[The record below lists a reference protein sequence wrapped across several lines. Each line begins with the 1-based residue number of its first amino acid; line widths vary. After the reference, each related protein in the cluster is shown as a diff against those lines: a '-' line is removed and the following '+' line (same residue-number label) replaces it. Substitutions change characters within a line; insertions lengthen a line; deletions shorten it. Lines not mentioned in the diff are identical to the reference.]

1 MSQMLKETD
10 ATRRRTERRAERHKR
25 DSVATSW
32 GPGSIV
38 KLILMAL
45 VNALGIYIAAT
56 ALSGGSKVLGIGMV
70 LLLAAVDWIYFSKRD
85 SLIPAKYLAPGLV
98 FLIIFQAFT
107 IVYTGYIA
115 FTNYGHGHILTKE
128 AAIESI
134 LLQNNTK
141 RVEGSPEYP
150 LAIVEQGNELGFAVF
165 DGTEVKVGSAEQPLK
180 KVGAKVSNGRITE
193 VDGWKVLSIA
203 ELGARQSEVTQLRV
217 PLSEDLNQGAIGTQ
231 NGMTGFQFTSTI
243 RYDEQTDTMVN
254 TEDGTVYKADDT
266 VGSFISEDGNA
277 LGVGWRVGVGFKNF
291 VDGFSDARYAQPF
304 FNVLVWNV
312 IFAFMSVLTTFL
324 LGMFLAIVM
333 NDDRMRGRK
342 VYRTIMLLPYAFP
355 SFMTAFLFAGM
366 MNEKY
371 GFFNQLLGASIPWL
385 TDPTM
390 AKVSVLLVNLWMG
403 FPYMFLIVT
412 GALQSIPHDLI
423 EAAEIDG
430 ASSMEVWRHVTLP
443 QLMIALT
450 PLLISSFAFNFNNF
464 NLIYMLNG
472 GGPAMSDASVPV
484 GHTDIL
490 ISMVYKIA
498 GLTGEALPNY
508 GLAAAMSLV
517 IFLIVGT
524 VSMYSFKKSNA
535 MEGVA

>member
-1 MSQMLKETD
+1 MSQMTKQTD
-10 ATRRRTERRAERHKR
+10 ASRRRAERRKELRKR
-25 DSVATSW
+25 DSQATSW
-32 GPGSIV
+32 GTGSVIKIV
-38 KLILMAL
+38 LMAI
-45 VNALGIYIAAT
+45 VNALGIYIIAASF
-56 ALSGGSKVLGIGMV
+56 SGGSKVLGALMTL
-70 LLLAAVDWIYFSKRD
+70 LLLALDWVYFSKRN
-85 SLIPAKYLAPGLV
+85 SMIPAKYLAPGLI
-98 FLIIFQAFT
+98 FLIVFQAFT

-115 FTNYGHGHILTKE
+115 FTNYGHGHLLTKE

-141 RVEGSPEYP
+141 RVEGSPQYP
-150 LAIVEQGNELGFAVF
+150 LSVVSDGNELGFAVI
-165 DGTEVKVGSAEQPLK
+165 DGSQVKVGSENQPLEE
-180 KVGAKVSNGRITE
+180 VDATVEGGRITE
-193 VDGWKVLSIA
+193 VDGWEVLSA
-203 ELGARQSEVTQLRV
+203 GDLAQRQNEVFELRV
-217 PLSEDLNQGAIGTQ
+217 PLSDDPDEGAIGTQ
-231 NGMTGFQFTSTI
+231 NGMTGFEFTSTL
-243 RYDEQTDTMVN
+243 RYDEATDTMVS
-254 TEDGTVYKADDT
+254 TEDGTVYYANDE
-266 VGSFISEDGNA
+266 VGAYMTEDGTSA
-277 LGVGWRVGVGFKNF
+277 GVGWRVNVGFDNF
-291 VDGFSDARYAQPF
+291 IEGFSDARYAQPF
-304 FNVLVWNV
+304 FKVLIWNV

-366 MNEKY
+366 MNQKY
-371 GFFNQLLGASIPWL
+371 GFFNQILGAQIPWL
-385 TDPTM
+385 TDPTL

-412 GALQSIPHDLI
+412 GALQSISHDLI

-430 ASSMEVWRHVTLP
+430 ASSFEVWRFVTLP

-450 PLLISSFAFNFNNF
+450 PLLIASFAFNFNNF
-464 NLIYMLNG
+464 NLIYMLNR
-472 GGPAMSDASVPV
+472 GGPAMPDASVPV
-484 GHTDIL
+484 GNTDIL

-498 GLTGEALPNY
+498 GLTGEALPDY

-517 IFLIVGT
+517 IFLIVGA

>member
-1 MSQMLKETD
+1 MSQMTKQSD
-10 ATRRRTERRAERHKR
+10 ASRRRAEKR
-25 DSVATSW
+25 ESRRKKDSLATSW

-38 KLILMAL
+38 KIILMAI
-45 VNALGIYIAAT
+45 VNGLGIYIAASAFT
-56 ALSGGSKVLGIGMV
+56 GGSKVLGVGMV
-70 LLLAAVDWIYFSKRD
+70 VLLIAVDWIYFSKRE
-85 SLIPAKYLAPGLV
+85 SIIPAKYLAPGLI

-115 FTNYGHGHILTKE
+115 FTNYGHGHILKKD

-141 RVEGSPEYP
+141 RVEGSPAYP
-150 LAIVEQGNELGFAVF
+150 LTIVEQGGQLGFAVI
-165 DGTEVKVGSAEQPLK
+165 DGNQVKVGSPDQPLEE
-180 KVGAKVSNGRITE
+180 VNATVDGMRITE
-193 VDGWKVLSIA
+193 VDGWNVLTVA
-203 ELGARQSEVTQLRV
+203 ELGARQNEVTQLRV
-217 PLSEDLNQGAIGTQ
+217 PLSDDPNDGAIGTQ
-231 NGMTGFQFTSTI
+231 NGTTGFEFTSTM
-243 RYDEQTDTMVN
+243 RYDEESDTMVN
-254 TEDGTVYKADDT
+254 TETGQTYYADDT
-266 VGSFISEDGNA
+266 VGSYISEDGNA
-277 LGVGWRVGVGFKNF
+277 LGVGWRVGVGFDNF
-291 VDGFSDARYAQPF
+291 VKGFSDARYAQPF
-304 FNVLVWNV
+304 FKVLVWNV

-333 NDDRMRGRK
+333 NDERMRGRK
-342 VYRTIMLLPYAFP
+342 IYRTIMLLPYAFP

-366 MNEKY
+366 MNQKY
-371 GFFNQLLGASIPWL
+371 GFFNEILGASVPWL

-517 IFLIVGT
+517 IFLIVGA

>member
-1 MSQMLKETD
+1 MLKETD
-10 ATRRRTERRAERHKR
+10 ATRRRKERRAERRKR

-56 ALSGGSKVLGIGMV
+56 ALSGGSMVLGIGM
-70 LLLAAVDWIYFSKRD
+70 LLLLVAVDWIYFSKRD

-165 DGTEVKVGSAEQPLK
+165 DGTDVKVGSAEQPLE

-217 PLSEDLNQGAIGTQ
+217 PLSEDLNEGAIGTQ
-231 NGMTGFQFTSTI
+231 NGMTGFEFTSTI
-243 RYDEQTDTMVN
+243 QYDQQTDTMVN
-254 TEDGTVYKADDT
+254 TENGTVYKADDT
-266 VGSFISEDGNA
+266 VGSFISEDGSA

-304 FNVLVWNV
+304 LNVLVWNV

-517 IFLIVGT
+517 IFLIVGA

>member
-1 MSQMLKETD
+1 MSQMTKETD
-10 ATRRRTERRAERHKR
+10 ATRRRAERRAELRKQ
-25 DSVATSW
+25 DSNATKW
-32 GPGSIV
+32 GPGSII
-38 KLILMAL
+38 KIILMAL
-45 VNALGIYIAAT
+45 VNALGIYIIAAAFT
-56 ALSGGSKVLGIGMV
+56 GGSVVLGVLM
-70 LLLAAVDWIYFSKRD
+70 LLLLVAVDWIYFSKR
-85 SLIPAKYLAPGLV
+85 SKIIPLKYLAPGLV
-98 FLIIFQAFT
+98 FLLVFQAFT
-107 IVYTGYIA
+107 IIYTGYIA
-115 FTNYGHGHILTKE
+115 FTNYGHGHILQKP

-134 LLQNNTK
+134 LLQNNVK

-150 LAIVEQGNELGFAVF
+150 LAIVERGDELGFAVI
-165 DGTEVKVGSAEQPLK
+165 DGTELKVGSPDQPLEEVDGTVEGK
-180 KVGAKVSNGRITE
+180 RITE
-193 VDGWKVLSIA
+193 VEGWDVLSIA
-203 ELGARQSEVTQLRV
+203 QLGSRQNEVTQLRV
-217 PLSEDLNQGAIGTQ
+217 PLSDDPNSGAIGTQ
-231 NGMTGFQFTSTI
+231 NGSTGFEFTSTI
-243 RYDEQTDTMVN
+243 RYDESNDTMVD
-254 TEDGTVYKADDT
+254 TESGKVYYADDT
-266 VGSFISEDGNA
+266 VGSYISEDGSA
-277 LGVGWRVGVGFKNF
+277 LGVGWRVGVGFDNF
-291 VDGFSDARYAQPF
+291 VKGFTDARYAQPF
-304 FNVLVWNV
+304 LKVLVWNV

-333 NDDRMRGRK
+333 NDGRMRGRK

-371 GFFNQLLGASIPWL
+371 GFSNQFFGTSVPWL

-412 GALQSIPHDLI
+412 GALQSIPGDLI
-423 EAAEIDG
+423 EAAQIDG
-430 ASSMEVWRHVTLP
+430 AKSFEVWRYVTLP
-443 QLMIALT
+443 QLMISLT

-498 GLTGEALPNY
+498 GLTGEALPDY

-517 IFLIVGT
+517 IFLIVGA

>member
-1 MSQMLKETD
+1 MSQMTKQTD
-10 ATRRRTERRAERHKR
+10 ATRRRAKEREERRKR

-32 GPGSIV
+32 GPGFIIKIV
-38 KLILMAL
+38 LMAL
-45 VNALGIYIAAT
+45 VNALGIYIAAAAFT
-56 ALSGGSKVLGIGMV
+56 GGSMVLGVAMV
-70 LLLAAVDWIYFSKRD
+70 LLVAAIDWVYFSKRTGV
-85 SLIPAKYLAPGLV
+85 IPMKYLAPGLV
-98 FLIIFQAFT
+98 FLIVFQAFT

-141 RVEGSPEYP
+141 RVEGSAEYP
-150 LAIVEQGNELGFAVF
+150 LAIVEQGGTLGFAVL
-165 DGTEVKVGSAEQPLK
+165 DDSQILVGSAEEPLERTNG
-180 KVGAKVSNGRITE
+180 KVENGRITE
-193 VDGWKVLSIA
+193 VDGWNVLTVA
-203 ELGARQSEVTQLRV
+203 ELGNRQAEVTQLRV
-217 PLSEDLNQGAIGTQ
+217 PMSDNPDEGAIGTQ
-231 NGMTGFQFTSTI
+231 NGMTGFQFTSTMK
-243 RYDEQTDTMVN
+243 YDAQTDTMVN
-254 TEDGTVYKADDT
+254 TETGVTYNADDT
-266 VGSFISEDGNA
+266 VGSFIAEDGTP
-277 LGVGWRVGVGFKNF
+277 LGVGWRVGVGFDNF
-291 VDGFSDARYAQPF
+291 VKGFSDSRYAQPF
-304 FNVLVWNV
+304 FKVLIWNV

-342 VYRTIMLLPYAFP
+342 IYRTIMLLPYAFP

-371 GFFNQLLGASIPWL
+371 GFFNQLLGAAIPWL

-412 GALQSIPHDLI
+412 GALQSIPGDLI

-430 ASSMEVWRHVTLP
+430 ASSLEVWRFVTLP
-443 QLMIALT
+443 QLMISLT

-472 GGPAMSDASVPV
+472 GGPAMADASVPV

-517 IFLIVGT
+517 IFLIVGA